1 MGYRGSM
8 SNPNEL
14 IDDATVDARLGEI
27 PGWERRG
34 NALHRDFEFG
44 DFTAA
49 FGFMASVACVAER
62 LFHHPEWSNVWN
74 KVSIAI
80 SNHAAGGITEKDFD
94 FAARV
99 NKLAG

>member
-1 MGYRGSM
+1 M
-8 SNPNEL
+8 SNPNDL
-14 IDDATVDARLGEI
+14 LDNATVDARLGEI
-27 PGWERRG
+27 PGWERRD
-34 NALHRDFEFG
+34 NALHRDFEFA

-49 FGFMASVACVAER
+49 FGFMASVACIAER

-74 KVSIAI
+74 RVSIGI

-94 FAARV
+94 FATRV

>member
-1 MGYRGSM
+1 MRYRDPV

-14 IDDATVDARLGEI
+14 LDDAVIDARLDEI

-34 NALHRDFEFG
+34 DALHREFEFA

-74 KVSIAI
+74 KVSVAI
-80 SNHAAGGITEKDFD
+80 SNHAAGGITAKDFD

>member
-1 MGYRGSM
+1 M

-34 NALHRDFEFG
+34 NALHRDFTFA

-49 FGFMASVACVAER
+49 FGFMAAVACVAER

-74 KVSIAI
+74 RVSIAI
-80 SNHAAGGITEKDFD
+80 SNHAP
-94 FAARV
+94 AASPRRTSTSPH
-99 NKLAG
+99 ASTSSPAEPARRC